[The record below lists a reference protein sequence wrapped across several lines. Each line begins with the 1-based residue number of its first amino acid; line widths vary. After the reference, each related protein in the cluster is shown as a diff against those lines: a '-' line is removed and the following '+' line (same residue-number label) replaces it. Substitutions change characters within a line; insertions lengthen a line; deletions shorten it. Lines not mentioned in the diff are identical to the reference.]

1 MEFRKM
7 RRFRQELSADVCA
20 DILKREP
27 RGVLAVSGDGG
38 YPYAVPLNFV
48 YDGGCL
54 YFHCATEGHK
64 LDAINRDGKASFCV
78 LSQKE
83 LSDDGWSYFFESVI
97 AFGRVSTVT
106 DEEKRT
112 EKLRLLGNKYFPS
125 AEITED
131 ELRKNAAR
139 ALLLELKIEHMTG
152 KRVHER

>member
-1 MEFRKM
+1 M

-20 DILKREP
+20 DILKIEP

-38 YPYAVPLNFV
+38 Y
-48 YDGGCL
+48 
-54 YFHCATEGHK
+54 HCATKGHK
-64 LDAINRDGKASFCV
+64 LDAINRDGRASFCV

>member
-1 MEFRKM
+1 M
-7 RRFRQELSADVCA
+7 
-20 DILKREP
+20 
-27 RGVLAVSGDGG
+27 
-38 YPYAVPLNFV
+38 
-48 YDGGCL
+48 
-54 YFHCATEGHK
+54 
-64 LDAINRDGKASFCV
+64 